1 MLGAEVID
9 EVEVEQLDYIEQVE
23 QFDFEHLD
31 NDLTEV
37 NDLEVFEASLV
48 VEVEGEELDELQLQR
63 YLHLLLEYDE

>member
-1 MLGAEVID
+1 LLGAEVID

-37 NDLEVFEASLV
+37 NDLEVFEAPIHL
-48 VEVEGEELDELQLQR
+48 EVEGEELDELQLQR

>member
-1 MLGAEVID
+1 VID

-37 NDLEVFEASLV
+37 NDLEVFEAPIHL
-48 VEVEGEELDELQLQR
+48 EVEGEELDELQLQR

>member
-1 MLGAEVID
+1 VID